1 MLHALIMA
9 GGSGTRFW
17 PESRRATPK
26 QLLKLIDPRS
36 MLRGTVERLDPLI
49 TSDRLWL
56 SIGKS
61 LEPAVRAELPEIAE
75 KNYVVEPFQRNTA
88 PCIGLAALMM
98 LREDPDATMVVLP
111 ADHAISDK
119 PAFQKALGL
128 AEKLAGKLR
137 RQIVTFG
144 IKPTYPSESFGYIER
159 GDTISPPQGAFVA
172 LAAEMEVFQVVRFTE
187 KPKLEQAREFLASGK
202 FYWNSGIFVWRADVI
217 TAALR
222 EHQPEM
228 LAHLETI
235 VSAHG
240 TSEYD
245 AVLEREFAAVQSISI
260 DYAVMEH
267 AKQITVIQAPFD
279 WDDVGS
285 WQALA
290 RLRGT
295 DVNGN
300 TIVGRHL
307 GLDTKDTIVRTTDD
321 HLVVTLGLKNALVV
335 HTPDA
340 TFVADKNDEESIRK
354 IVKLLDEKGWK
365 DVL

>member
-26 QLLKLIDPRS
+26 QLLNLVDQRS
-36 MLRGTVERLDPLI
+36 MLRGTVDRLAPLV
-49 TSDRLWL
+49 TSDRVWL
-56 SIGKS
+56 SIGKA

-75 KNYVVEPFQRNTA
+75 KNYVTEPCQRNTA
-88 PCIGLAALMM
+88 PCIGLAALRM
-98 LREDPDATMVVLP
+98 LREDPDATMIVLP
-111 ADHAISDK
+111 SDHAIRDK
-119 PAFQKALGL
+119 PAFHRTLVL

-137 RQIVTFG
+137 KQIVTFG
-144 IKPTYPSESFGYIER
+144 IKPTYPSEGFGYIER
-159 GDTISPPQGAFVA
+159 GETITPPQGAFVA
-172 LAAEMEVFQVVRFTE
+172 LAAELEVFQVVRFTE
-187 KPKLEQAREFLASGK
+187 KPKLEQAREFIASGK
-202 FYWNSGIFVWRADVI
+202 FYWNSGMFVWRADVI
-217 TAALR
+217 VDSLR
-222 EHQPEM
+222 QHQPEM
-228 LAHLETI
+228 LAGLETI
-235 VSAHG
+235 VAAYG
-240 TSEYD
+240 MPEYD
-245 AVLEREFAAVQSISI
+245 AVLESEFAKLPNISI

-267 AKQITVIQAPFD
+267 AKAISVIEAPFD

-285 WQALA
+285 WQSLA

-295 DVNGN
+295 DADGN

-307 GLDTKDTIVRTTDD
+307 GLDTKDTIVRTSDD

-354 IVKLLDEKGWK
+354 IVKMLDEKGWK